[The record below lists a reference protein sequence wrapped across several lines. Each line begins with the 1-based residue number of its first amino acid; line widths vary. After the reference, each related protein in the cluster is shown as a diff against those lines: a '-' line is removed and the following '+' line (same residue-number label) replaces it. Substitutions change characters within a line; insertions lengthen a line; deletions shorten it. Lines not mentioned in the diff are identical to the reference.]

1 MYCVLVTVKDQDKP
15 DFNLMFTVE
24 QCGNIEALTDYTHRY
39 IVETVEDIK
48 SKSMELVIVRV
59 DRNACALSRYM
70 YKQCVPFYFTSF
82 EVDGYAWFKR
92 TLQDWAAS
100 CTVGPLTQYM
110 QHALNLSGAQE
121 NLVLPRTNLNITLI
135 PRRESILLSFS
146 RAAKFDLA
154 SHFARRTLIAY
165 EFEREGKHYRTW
177 LRVVRNN
184 RPALNTDSKVR
195 FLVEQCFTPQRQ
207 NTSPIKGPALLQQ
220 QYFDER
226 NAVFKTANTGEV
238 KLGQYMELVSASEF
252 STHPL
257 LVRELGA
264 PLLGVYK

>member
-39 IVETVEDIK
+39 MRETVEDIK

-59 DRNACALSRYM
+59 DRNACELSRYM
-70 YKQCVPFYFTSF
+70 YKQCIPFYFTAFDEASY
-82 EVDGYAWFKR
+82 GWFKR
-92 TLQDWAAS
+92 TLQDWAAT
-100 CTVGPLTQYM
+100 CTVGPITKHM
-110 QHALNLSGAQE
+110 RHALDLSDVQE
-121 NLVLPRTNLNITLI
+121 NLVLQRTILNLAQAPLSE
-135 PRRESILLSFS
+135 PILLSFS
-146 RAAKFDLA
+146 RASQFDLD

-165 EFEREGKHYRTW
+165 EFEREGKRYLTW
-177 LRVVRNN
+177 LRVVRDN
-184 RPALNTDSKVR
+184 RPSLSTDRKAR
-195 FLVEQCFTPQRQ
+195 FLVEQCYTTPKA
-207 NTSPIKGPALLQQ
+207 NTAPIKGPTLLQR

-252 STHPL
+252 STHPI